1 MEANLDAPARTVGRY
16 AIYGEIAMGGM
27 ATVHYGRLLGPV
39 GFARTVAIKRL
50 HPQYARDPEFVSM
63 FLDEARLA
71 ARIQHPNVCATL
83 DIVTAQGEL
92 LLVLEYLKGETLA
105 RLMRSTRQAEQPI
118 EPAIAASIV
127 AGALHGL
134 HAAHEAHNER
144 GAKLGIVHRDVSPQ
158 NILVGVDGV
167 SRVLDFGVA
176 KAAGR
181 FHTTREGKVKGK
193 LPYMAPEQLRGGEV
207 DRQSDVYSAAV
218 CLWEALAGR
227 KLFAADSEGQLLE
240 QILLSRIE
248 PPSKY
253 VSNLPYELEEVVMRG
268 LERDKTKRFTSA
280 KEMAIALQRATPPA
294 LASDVG
300 EWVESSAG
308 NALSQ
313 RAARVS
319 QIESSDPDIAAFR
332 DVASEL
338 ARSGGY
344 DAVSL
349 RELSATAD
357 APASGSHSSHLS
369 NISAIAKDG
378 PASIWPRHGQK
389 RLLIGVGS
397 ALAAIAIGLV
407 VILSAGSGT
416 HSATS
421 DRSEA
426 TANAAT
432 APPPATDPYPTVAP
446 APIPPPTTESEEQPP
461 VTKPPAPTK
470 PTVKAY
476 APVNDCKIPY
486 TLGPSGEHIY
496 KRKCL

>member
-1 MEANLDAPARTVGRY
+1 MSAPTRTVGRY

-50 HPQYARDPEFVSM
+50 HPQFARDPEFVAM

-92 LLVLEYLKGETLA
+92 LVVLEYLRGETLA
-105 RLMRSTRQAEQPI
+105 RLMRNTRQAEQPI

-127 AGALHGL
+127 AGTLHGL

-144 GAKLGIVHRDVSPQ
+144 GVKLGIVHRDVSPQ

-181 FHTTREGKVKGK
+181 LHTTQEAKVKGK

-227 KLFAADSEGQLLE
+227 KLFAADNEGLLL
-240 QILLSRIE
+240 QQVLLSPID

-253 VSNLPYELEEVVMRG
+253 VSNLPYDLEEVVMRG
-268 LERDKTKRFTSA
+268 LERDKSKRFASA
-280 KEMAIALQRATPPA
+280 KEMALALQRAIPPA
-294 LASDVG
+294 LSSDVG
-300 EWVESSAG
+300 EWVESIAE

-313 RAARVS
+313 RAARIT
-319 QIESSDPDIAAFR
+319 QIESSDPDIPAFK
-332 DVASEL
+332 DLASEL
-338 ARSGGY
+338 ARSG
-344 DAVSL
+344 
-349 RELSATAD
+349 EMSAAAE
-357 APASGSHSSHLS
+357 APVSGSQSSQLS

-378 PASIWPRHGQK
+378 SASTSPERSRK
-389 RLLIGVGS
+389 RLFIGVGS
-397 ALAAIAIGLV
+397 AVALSAIGLV
-407 VILSAGSGT
+407 VILSAASGSR
-416 HSATS
+416 SAAS
-421 DRSEA
+421 APSEA
-426 TANAAT
+426 PASAAME
-432 APPPATDPYPTVAP
+432 APTPPATEPHPTAAP
-446 APIPPPTTESEEQPP
+446 APLPPPTTTSDEKPV
-461 VTKPPAPTK
+461 VTKAPAANK
-470 PTVKAY
+470 PFVPKTY
-476 APVNDCKIPY
+476 APGDDCRVPY
-486 TLGPSGEHIY
+486 TVGPSGERIY